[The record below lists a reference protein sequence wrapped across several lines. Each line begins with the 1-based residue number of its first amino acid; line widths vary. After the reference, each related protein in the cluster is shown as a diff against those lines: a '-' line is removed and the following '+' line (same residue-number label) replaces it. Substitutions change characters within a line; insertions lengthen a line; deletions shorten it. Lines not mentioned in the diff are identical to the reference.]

1 MTHLGDITK
10 IHGGE
15 APVVDVVIGGSPC
28 QDLSIAGKR
37 AGLAGARSGLYM
49 EQIRIIKEMRERDM
63 ASGRTGEFVRPRYMV
78 WENVPGAFSS
88 NGGKDFAAVLEEA
101 IRIAEPEAPDI
112 EVLKKVGTP
121 GGDTTMKWEDDGAL
135 RGECSMRNTGESPN
149 VAVESRLSQI
159 LEATPHGKYCLSGK
173 ACQGILRRAER
184 RGKALPPVLKAVL
197 LTQSESGED
206 ATEAEKEP

>member
-1 MTHLGDITK
+1 MVHL
-10 IHGGE
+10 
-15 APVVDVVIGGSPC
+15 VR

-49 EQIRIIKEMRERDM
+49 EQIRIIKEMRERDRRM
-63 ASGRTGEFVRPRYMV
+63 GRTGEFVRPRYMV

-112 EVLKKVGTP
+112 EVPEKGWNTW
-121 GGDTTMKWEDDGAL
+121 GATTMKWEDDGAL
-135 RGECSMRNTGESPN
+135 RGECSTRNTGESPN

-197 LTQSESGED
+197 VEQAKTPD
-206 ATEAEKEP
+206 R